1 MGSEGLLARVVHL
14 LDRMCKAA
22 TCGSNFRYF
31 ALAFGCRCFDRAE
44 IVLARVGNM
53 RERVAIVVLHEL
65 DDVVSVKLADVA
77 SGIHDADDI
86 VLTRVLL
93 IGRAHAPRGCAGLCG
108 LFVEAHLRARR
119 PVEIRIG
126 FAFVL
131 CGRRTAE
138 CQDQNESQEN

>member
-22 TCGSNFRYF
+22 ANGSHLGLLALRVGRGRYV
-31 ALAFGCRCFDRAE
+31 DRTE
-44 IVLARVGNM
+44 IVLARIGNM
-53 RERVAIVVLHEL
+53 CERIAIVVLHEL

-86 VLTRVLL
+86 VLARVLL
-93 IGRAHAPRGCAGLCG
+93 IGRAHAPRGCADLCG

-131 CGRRTAE
+131 RGRRAAE
-138 CQDQNESQEN
+138 CQDQNGS